1 MFFSAHPTRAATARY
16 PCRMTKILLV
26 CMGNICRSPMAA
38 SVMHAEV
45 QRRQLNDRVSLDSA
59 GTYGAHRGE
68 KADRRAIA
76 LAQARGYNQI
86 LNERSRK
93 VKDDDFELF
102 DLILAMDRDN
112 LANLQRVCPPEH
124 RHKLHLFLEYA
135 GVTGTLEVPDPYYS
149 NAEGFEVVMRLCEQ
163 GADGVLTRLSRAG

>member
-1 MFFSAHPTRAATARY
+1 MV
-16 PCRMTKILLV
+16 KILLV

-45 QRRQLNDRVSLDSA
+45 ARRQLSERVALDSA

-68 KADRRAIA
+68 KADRRAVA
-76 LAQARGYNQI
+76 LAQARGYSQI
-86 LNERSRK
+86 LQERARQ
-93 VKDDDFELF
+93 VTEDDFERF

-112 LANLQRVCPPEH
+112 LTQLERMCPAGH

-135 GVTGTLEVPDPYYS
+135 GISERAEVPDPYYG
-149 NAEGFEVVMRLCEQ
+149 NAAGFEAVLSLCEQ
-163 GADGVLTRLSRAG
+163 GVDGVLKRVTQAL

>member
-1 MFFSAHPTRAATARY
+1 MARY
-16 PCRMTKILLV
+16 PCRMTNILLV

-45 QRRQLNDRVSLDSA
+45 QRRRLSDRVSLDSA

-68 KADRRAIA
+68 KADRRAIT
-76 LAQARGYNQI
+76 LAQARGYNHI
-86 LNERSRK
+86 VNERARK
-93 VKDDDFELF
+93 VKDEDFEQF

-112 LANLQRVCPPEH
+112 LANLQHVCPPEH
-124 RHKLHLFLEYA
+124 QHKLHLFLEYA
-135 GVTGTLEVPDPYYS
+135 GVPGTLEVPDPYYG

-163 GADGVLTRLSRAG
+163 GADGVLTRLTQAG